1 MSTPSL
7 NSKFEKTAQWNDHH
21 VQVTFKVKAASI
33 VEGAGAVAVKA
44 LKCVIAGRENKEIKA
59 AVTIST
65 TINIYYLDESEVLT
79 PADEQHHI
87 NKNNYKVPFE
97 TAELKRLPAP
107 ANTAMMTQLGCDG
120 VFVGSGI
127 FNLVKKEPKQL

>member
-44 LKCVIAGRENKEIKA
+44 LKRVITGRENK
-59 AVTIST
+59 
-65 TINIYYLDESEVLT
+65 
-79 PADEQHHI
+79 
-87 NKNNYKVPFE
+87 VPYHLLKE
-97 TAELKRLPAP
+97 TAELKRLPALNFSADGVAAP

>member
-87 NKNNYKVPFE
+87 NKNNYKVPFVRE
-97 TAELKRLPAP
+97 AR
-107 ANTAMMTQLGCDG
+107 
-120 VFVGSGI
+120 I
-127 FNLVKKEPKQL
+127 

>member
-59 AVTIST
+59 AVTISM
-65 TINIYYLDESEVLT
+65 LT

-87 NKNNYKVPFE
+87 NKNNYKVPFVRE
-97 TAELKRLPAP
+97 AR
-107 ANTAMMTQLGCDG
+107 
-120 VFVGSGI
+120 I
-127 FNLVKKEPKQL
+127 